1 MHKLTSSI
9 FCFLLVLTC
18 TVYAQDVE
26 STAPVESA
34 AADTTVAKEPIA
46 DTMAAENDNSVESV
60 VPEGSA
66 VAEPVEEVAA
76 SVDASAEVEAAPAE
90 AAVEQP
96 AEPLTS
102 AAPAENV
109 AAAPEQKPAA
119 LSRDQV
125 AVMMGLK
132 SPYPRFYPG
141 GLYLRSSY
149 APSNGVDIGVGFLFP
164 LSQSWPVSL
173 GFEPFHLQI
182 AAEDFQV
189 VSDETVWIA
198 AAGLVLG
205 AMGPLFKGDDS
216 AKNVKDSTATAD
228 PKQEPES
235 SVAGSILAVAV
246 MIPVYAICG
255 YLYIPVVP
263 GSWLGIVDRSRL
275 NTQLISEGFHKRSF
289 TYINDVGLRLS
300 PLASASGIVHGYLDG
315 GIRFEKNFD
324 ADLKY
329 KYFAQLGV
337 SLSF

>member
-18 TVYAQDVE
+18 AVYAQDEEPSAPAE
-26 STAPVESA
+26 SV

-46 DTMAAENDNSVESV
+46 DTMAAENDTSAESV

-90 AAVEQP
+90 TAVEQP
-96 AEPLTS
+96 AEPSTS
-102 AAPAENV
+102 AEPAEIA

-132 SPYPRFYPG
+132 SPYPRYFPG
-141 GLYLRSSY
+141 GIYLRSSY
-149 APSNGVDIGVGFLFP
+149 APSNGVDLGIGFLLP
-164 LSQSWPVSL
+164 LSTSWPVSV

-182 AAEDFQV
+182 AAKDFQI
-189 VSDETVWIA
+189 VSDETLWIA

-205 AMGPLFKGDDS
+205 AMGPLFKDDS
-216 AKNVKDSTATAD
+216 SSDTTAKA
-228 PKQEPES
+228 PES
-235 SVAGSILAVAV
+235 SEESGGSVASSILAVAV

-255 YLYIPVVP
+255 YLYVPVVP